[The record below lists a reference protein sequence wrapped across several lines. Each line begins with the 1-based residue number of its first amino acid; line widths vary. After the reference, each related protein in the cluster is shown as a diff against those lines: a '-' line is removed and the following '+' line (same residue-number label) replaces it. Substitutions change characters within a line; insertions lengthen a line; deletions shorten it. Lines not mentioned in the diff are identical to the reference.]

1 MNRERRFAAV
11 WDLSWWIVLLQAAP
25 EQFPAEEFPISE
37 SKVNMDVNFP
47 GAAFV
52 IVSCKESQ
60 SGFRKEWVMERGK
73 AGSEPGNPGEGVI
86 YFFGVFS
93 SPRLI
98 LRGGWDIFQLVWA

>member
-1 MNRERRFAAV
+1 M
-11 WDLSWWIVLLQAAP
+11 LQAAP

-60 SGFRKEWVMERGK
+60 SGFRKEWVIEGPRMAK
-73 AGSEPGNPGEGVI
+73 MKDLPLSLCEPWVT
-86 YFFGVFS
+86 
-93 SPRLI
+93 
-98 LRGGWDIFQLVWA
+98 